1 MANGKI
7 SVDVFWK
14 LTNSFTYI
22 LPYTNYLKKKNI
34 KNIPKRICDT
44 DEEYDLMIG
53 EISKISSSKRLI
65 NQYL

>member
-22 LPYTNYLKKKNI
+22 LPYTNYFKKNI

>member
-22 LPYTNYLKKKNI
+22 LPYTDYLKKKKI
-34 KNIPKRICDT
+34 KNKTKRICDT